1 MIDSKTNSIYL
12 DLQFAYNFYNEKLFE
27 GKLQPTLITL
37 QRHKNM
43 LGYIFFDRFSEKNG
57 QSYLHELAMN
67 SDYFAYRTTI
77 ETLSTLVHEMVHL
90 QQRMFGT
97 PPERSYHDHEFK
109 DMMMAV
115 GLVTSHN
122 GRPNG
127 KPVGQ
132 KMDHYIFKKGKFLEV
147 SIELLDM
154 GFELPIY
161 ERHTPSYIKP
171 AQFYR
176 ETLDFIAEFEDVLK
190 PEYLRPFF
198 LNEILLNRAKQELET
213 SRMIGKLVRD
223 KDAISKPELTVK
235 PQDDDLDADGLA
247 DLDGSLDEVENDD
260 EGSDSKVNETNSTN
274 TDGDELGYEV
284 VTEIHEPDS
293 AIIDL
298 KVDTVEDLITPI
310 KELLTIAEEESLDVP
325 PPKPVKNKCKY
336 KCDCGTNIWGKPNL
350 NVVCGDCSTTFLLVL

>member
-12 DLQFAYNFYNEKLFE
+12 DLQFAYNFYNEKLFD
-27 GKLQPTLITL
+27 GKLQPTLMTL

-77 ETLSTLVHEMVHL
+77 QTLSTLVHEMVHL

-115 GLVTSHN
+115 GLVTSQT
-122 GRPNG
+122 GKPKG

-132 KMDHYIFKKGKFLEV
+132 KMDHYIFKQGKFLKC

-161 ERHTPSYIKP
+161 ERHTPNYINP

-176 ETLDFIAEFEDVLK
+176 EALEFISEFEDVLK
-190 PEYLRPFF
+190 PEYLRPLF
-198 LNEILLNRAKQELET
+198 LNEILLNKAKHELET
-213 SRMIGKLVRD
+213 SRMIGKLVRE
-223 KDAISKPELTVK
+223 KDAISKPELIVN
-235 PQDDDLDADGLA
+235 PQEDDLDIGKST
-247 DLDGSLDEVENDD
+247 DLGVSLSEDQDD
-260 EGSDSKVNETNSTN
+260 FQESTSKTNGKDNINEH
-274 TDGDELGYEV
+274 DDELGYEV
-284 VTEIHEPDS
+284 ITELHEPDS
-293 AIIDL
+293 DIIKL
-298 KVDTVEDLITPI
+298 KVDTVEDLIEPI
-310 KELLTIAEEESLDVP
+310 KALLTVAEEELLEVP
-325 PPKPVKNKCKY
+325 PPKPAKNKCKY

-350 NVVCGDCSTTFLLVL
+350 NVVCGDCSTTFLLVP

>member
-1 MIDSKTNSIYL
+1 MIESKTNSIYL
-12 DLQFAYNFYNEKLFE
+12 DLQYAYNFYNEKLFD

-77 ETLSTLVHEMVHL
+77 QTLATMVHEMTHL
-90 QQRMFGT
+90 NQRMFGT

-109 DMMMAV
+109 DMMMDV
-115 GLVTSHN
+115 GLVTSQS
-122 GRPNG
+122 GKPNG
-127 KPVGQ
+127 KQVGQ
-132 KMDHYIFKKGKFLEV
+132 KMTEYIFKGGKFLEV

-176 ETLDFIAEFEDVLK
+176 EALEFIDYYEDVLK

-198 LNEILLNRAKQELET
+198 LNEILLNKAKQELET

-223 KDAISKPELTVK
+223 KDAIAKPELTAK
-235 PQDDDLDADGLA
+235 PKAEDLDVEESTDLDDLTGEGNSDVEGEISKTNGTDNTDAD
-247 DLDGSLDEVENDD
+247 N
-260 EGSDSKVNETNSTN
+260 
-274 TDGDELGYEV
+274 DELGYEV
-284 VTEIHEPDS
+284 ITEQHEPDS
-293 AIIDL
+293 AIIKL
-298 KVDTVEDLITPI
+298 KVDTVDDLIEPI
-310 KELLTIAEEESLDVP
+310 KALLIVAEEESLEIP

-350 NVVCGDCSTTFLLVL
+350 NVVCGDCSTTFLLVP

>member
-12 DLQFAYNFYNEKLFE
+12 DLQFAYNFYNEKLFD
-27 GKLQPTLITL
+27 GKLQPTLMTL

-57 QSYLHELAMN
+57 QKYLHELAMN

-90 QQRMFGT
+90 AQRQFGN
-97 PPERSYHDHEFK
+97 PSKQSYHDHEFK
-109 DMMMAV
+109 DMMFAV

-122 GRPNG
+122 GKPDG

-132 KMDHYIFKKGKFLEV
+132 KMDHYIFKGGKFLEV

-161 ERHTPSYIKP
+161 ERHTPAYIKP

-176 ETLDFIAEFEDVLK
+176 EALDFIANFEDVLK

-198 LNEILLNRAKQELET
+198 LNEILLNKAKQELET
-213 SRMIGKLVRD
+213 SRMIGKLVRE
-223 KDAISKPELTVK
+223 KDAISKPELTVN
-235 PQDDDLDADGLA
+235 PQTDGVEVEEFKDLDEPIDGTQNNDVDSISKTIETDKNNEMVDDLGF
-247 DLDGSLDEVENDD
+247 EVITEVHL
-260 EGSDSKVNETNSTN
+260 SD
-274 TDGDELGYEV
+274 
-284 VTEIHEPDS
+284 TEIIE
-293 AIIDL
+293 L

-310 KELLTIAEEESLDVP
+310 KVLLTVAEETLLEEP
-325 PPKPVKNKCKY
+325 PPKPAKNKCKY
-336 KCDCGTNIWGKPNL
+336 QCDCGTNIWGKPNL
-350 NVVCGDCSTTFLLVL
+350 NVVCGDCSKPFLLVG

>member
-12 DLQFAYNFYNEKLFE
+12 DLQFAYNFYNERLFD
-27 GKLQPTLITL
+27 GKLQPTLMTL

-57 QSYLHELAMN
+57 QTYLHELAMN
-67 SDYFAYRTTI
+67 SDYFAYRTAI

-90 QQRMFGT
+90 AQRQFGN
-97 PPERSYHDHEFK
+97 PSKQSYHDHEFK
-109 DMMMAV
+109 DMMFAV

-122 GRPNG
+122 GKPDG

-132 KMDHYIFKKGKFLEV
+132 KMDHYIFKGGKFLEV

-161 ERHTPSYIKP
+161 ERHTPAYIQP

-176 ETLDFIAEFEDVLK
+176 EALDFIANFEDVLK

-198 LNEILLNRAKQELET
+198 LNEILLNKAKQELET
-213 SRMIGKLVRD
+213 SRMIGKLVRE
-223 KDAISKPELTVK
+223 KDAIAKPELTDNPK
-235 PQDDDLDADGLA
+235 P
-247 DLDGSLDEVENDD
+247 DEVEVEEPTDID
-260 EGSDSKVNETNSTN
+260 VPLDKTLSEDGDSIAKTNEAA
-274 TDGDELGYEV
+274 DELGFEV
-284 VTEIHEPDS
+284 ITEVHQSDTEIIE
-293 AIIDL
+293 L

-310 KELLTIAEEESLDVP
+310 QALLTVAEEALLEEP
-325 PPKPVKNKCKY
+325 PPKPAKNKCKY
-336 KCDCGTNIWGKPNL
+336 QCDCGTNIWGKPNL
-350 NVVCGDCSTTFLLVL
+350 NVVCGDCSKTFLLVL